1 MDIVTG
7 IGDLICRQSGAV
19 AGQLTSQGA
28 EFLIP
33 DATEP
38 QGWQDTGGQPC
49 PMVGLAGQAGGRQHT
64 GDGAAILLTPQ
75 GDQLL
80 TVYGI
85 QLGKHRLLIPIS
97 QYLGEGLAPE
107 SPHPARILPGSQA
120 TLVNSRKPRM
130 AALDYQSAQPGLVS
144 RCGGDD

>member
-7 IGDLICRQSGAV
+7 MGDLICRQSGAV

-33 DATEP
+33 GAAEP
-38 QGWQDTGGQPC
+38 QGWQDTVAQPC
-49 PMVGLAGQAGGRQHT
+49 PMVWLAGQAGGCQHPGYGT
-64 GDGAAILLTPQ
+64 AILRTPQ

-80 TVYGI
+80 PLGGI

-97 QYLGEGLAPE
+97 QHLGEGLVPEAPY
-107 SPHPARILPGSQA
+107 PARIVPRPQA
-120 TLVNSRKPRM
+120 ALVNSRKPRM
-130 AALDYQSAQPGLVS
+130 AALDYQSV
-144 RCGGDD
+144 